1 MGDPFLRK
9 YYSVYDMDNSKIGLV
24 GVGQSTR
31 KYFKDNVGFP
41 DGADDIVDVVADIL
55 GISEDDQALLEIVL
69 GVAITIVLCIL
80 VYCCQ
85 YIL

>member
-1 MGDPFLRK
+1 M
-9 YYSVYDMDNSKIGLV
+9 
-24 GVGQSTR
+24 
-31 KYFKDNVGFP
+31 GFP